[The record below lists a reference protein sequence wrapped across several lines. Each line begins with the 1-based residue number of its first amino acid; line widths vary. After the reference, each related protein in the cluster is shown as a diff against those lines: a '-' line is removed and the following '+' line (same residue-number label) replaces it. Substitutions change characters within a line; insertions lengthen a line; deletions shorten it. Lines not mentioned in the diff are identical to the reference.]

1 MVAPL
6 VRAGARTGRRLAA
19 PVFVRFLIV
28 GAGGCAVNSAALSVT
43 YGLAHLALPVAAAI
57 SSEVAIVANYLLN
70 DTWTFRSVGPSW
82 TRFLK
87 FNFVACVGLVMTA
100 AGVWLLVD
108 YARVEYLLAN
118 LLALTL
124 AGGFNLGLSAS
135 WIWRRPAFRP
145 RVEAPAEGGAWGLP
159 AARRHPG
166 STRPAAPWDR
176 PGPPPAA

>member
-6 VRAGARTGRRLAA
+6 VRAGARAGRWLAA

-28 GAGGCAVNSAALSVT
+28 GAGGCAVNSAALSIT
-43 YGLAHLALPVAAAI
+43 YGLAHLWLPAAAAL

-70 DTWTFRSVGPSW
+70 DIWTFRSVGPSW

-87 FNFVACVGLVMTA
+87 FNFVACVGLGMTA
-100 AGVWLLVD
+100 VGVWVLVE
-108 YARVEYLLAN
+108 YARMEYLLAN

-145 RVEAPAEGGAWGLP
+145 RLEAAAGVGAWALP
-159 AARRHPG
+159 PG
-166 STRPAAPWDR
+166 RGHAGSRRPAPPWDG